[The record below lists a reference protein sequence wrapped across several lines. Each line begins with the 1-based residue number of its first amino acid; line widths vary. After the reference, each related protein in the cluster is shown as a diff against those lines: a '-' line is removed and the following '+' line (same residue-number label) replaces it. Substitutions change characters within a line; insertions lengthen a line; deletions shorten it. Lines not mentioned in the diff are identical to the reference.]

1 MQYDTTIKSTIMN
14 TEAKLH
20 KDLSC
25 LSIHLPHSEIP
36 GKQT

>member
-20 KDLSC
+20 DLSC